1 MEMNHHD
8 HEDHMHGGMAMHT
21 GASATETDPICG
33 MKVDPAHAA
42 ASRDYNGKTYY
53 FCGPGCAK
61 AFDVAPDQFA
71 K

>member
-1 MEMNHHD
+1 MDMN
-8 HEDHMHGGMAMHT
+8 MHGGHEGHGMAMHT

-42 ASRDYNGKTYY
+42 ASREYNGKTYY
-53 FCGPGCAK
+53 FCGPGCAR